1 MRLMTFFGNTDMG
14 KIRTNNEDA
23 FIAQNIWN
31 ENHILAVAID
41 GVGGY
46 DGGEVASGLAQKLIV
61 EYLENYSN
69 GERLELLKQAV
80 IYANNTIFAERKNLP
95 QYSSMSCVLT
105 AVLIEVEEM
114 RINMAHV
121 GDTRLYQ
128 FANNQLVK
136 LSHDHSLV
144 GYREEIGELT
154 EEEAMRHP
162 QRNVIGR
169 DVGSTFLENGNTDYV
184 ETATFPLLPHSTLL
198 LCSDGLC
205 DMVTSNQ
212 MIDILQQTIS
222 IEEKVNALITA
233 ANNAGGKDNI
243 TVILIE
249 TEFEEEPQTII
260 EEVVEPIDFKD
271 VEEKEINMPQQTIEK
286 SNNKHKVCTWIWVI
300 VFVFVMISS
309 FLLGSLWG
317 YKIIPHEFLETIH
330 KDSVKYDIM
339 YRDSVIIKLQN
350 DTAELHQK
358 INIKDE
364 EIKTLQNQLFN

>member
-350 DTAELHQK
+350 DTAELLQK

>member
-1 MRLMTFFGNTDMG
+1 M
-14 KIRTNNEDA
+14 
-23 FIAQNIWN
+23 
-31 ENHILAVAID
+31 
-41 GVGGY
+41 
-46 DGGEVASGLAQKLIV
+46 
-61 EYLENYSN
+61 
-69 GERLELLKQAV
+69 
-80 IYANNTIFAERKNLP
+80 
-95 QYSSMSCVLT
+95 
-105 AVLIEVEEM
+105 
-114 RINMAHV
+114 
-121 GDTRLYQ
+121 
-128 FANNQLVK
+128 
-136 LSHDHSLV
+136 V

-317 YKIIPHEFLETIH
+317 YKIIPYEFLETIH
-330 KDSVKYDIM
+330 KDLVKYDIM

>member
-286 SNNKHKVCTWIWVI
+286 SNNKHKVCIWIWVI

-330 KDSVKYDIM
+330 KNSVKYDIM